1 MVGTVE
7 DITGISG
14 FGKYLT
20 AMLELDA
27 FFLNEDRHT
36 NNIAVIY
43 NKRTDGYRVCEYFD
57 QGLALLADTMVDF
70 PLGIAVEELMGSVEA
85 KPFARNFDEQMDAA
99 EELYG
104 QQLFFTFQMKDMLKI
119 LEQRRKMYSEEICG
133 RVEKIL
139 RYQIRK
145 YNFFF

>member
-1 MVGTVE
+1 
-7 DITGISG
+7 
-14 FGKYLT
+14 
-20 AMLELDA
+20 
-27 FFLNEDRHT
+27 
-36 NNIAVIY
+36 
-43 NKRTDGYRVCEYFD
+43 
-57 QGLALLADTMVDF
+57 MVDF

-119 LEQRRKMYSEEICG
+119 LEQSRKMYSEEICG